1 MRTQGWTS
9 RQLQGGSVGSG
20 RAGGAGGPR
29 AVQPGGCRVG
39 VGSACRAVQEA
50 QGLASSGAQ
59 GRSGRNSHS
68 CLTERKKT
76 GGKKRALRPPSP
88 LHMCSLRF
96 CGGRGISRK
105 EEEEKEEDVW
115 FAGQPVLPHGAE
127 QVVVS
132 QADTQSGP
140 VLLFSC
146 TL

>member
-1 MRTQGWTS
+1 MGT
-9 RQLQGGSVGSG
+9 G
-20 RAGGAGGPR
+20 RAGGGPR
-29 AVQPGGCRVG
+29 AGQPEDCRVG
-39 VGSACRAVQEA
+39 VGSTGRAVQEA
-50 QGLASSGAQ
+50 QGLASSAGQKWKKLAQ
-59 GRSGRNSHS
+59 LFDRKEENW
-68 CLTERKKT
+68 RKK
-76 GGKKRALRPPSP
+76 GALRPPSP

-140 VLLFSC
+140 VLLFSH